1 MRSISVA
8 FLALLIAGCGDTI
21 VNLPTTPTP
30 TNQIPTTPAVVRS
43 TIEFRVTGNAT
54 SVRVRYSTPSDGLAQ
69 VVTTLPY
76 STAFTTVVDSLF
88 LSLEVTPI
96 AYSLITNYP
105 FLSIQIIANG
115 ALFRE
120 ATSNEFI
127 LNPLSVNGTWRR

>member
-8 FLALLIAGCGDTI
+8 LLALMIAGCDREITI
-21 VNLPTTPTP
+21 NLPTEPKPATPT
-30 TNQIPTTPAVVRS
+30 VVRS
-43 TIEFRVTGNAT
+43 TIEFRVIGNPT
-54 SVRVRYSTPSDGLAQ
+54 SVRVRYSTPTDGLTQ

-115 ALFRE
+115 SLFRE

-127 LNPLSVNGTWRR
+127 LNPLQVNGTWRR